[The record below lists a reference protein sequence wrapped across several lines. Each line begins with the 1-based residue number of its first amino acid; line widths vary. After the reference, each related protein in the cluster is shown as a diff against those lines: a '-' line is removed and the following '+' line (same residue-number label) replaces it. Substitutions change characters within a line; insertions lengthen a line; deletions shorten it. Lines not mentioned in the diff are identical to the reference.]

1 MKIVLDAMGG
11 DFGPEPNVEA
21 AIQAARAFG
30 HEIVLVGKQDLIRPL
45 LNQHNTAGLMLPIV
59 HANEVV
65 EMDEHPAAAVKAK
78 KDNSMSVGLR
88 LVKSGQADAFVT
100 MGNTGAAMASALFT
114 LGRIKG
120 VHRPAISSAI
130 PTTRGWTFM
139 IDIGANADCRPEYLV
154 QFALMGSIYSER
166 VMQVRNPKVGLLS
179 NGEEESKGS
188 ELVQATHQLL
198 KASGL
203 NFIGNVEGRDIPVG
217 TADVIVTDGFTGN
230 IALKTAEGTARL
242 VGTYLRQSLK
252 RSLLSRLGAL
262 VASGALSTLRRK
274 LDPRASNGGIFLGLN
289 GVVVKSHGGA
299 DAVGFASALDMAID
313 MARTNINARITADR
327 QAMRAERVAAALP

>member
-1 MKIVLDAMGG
+1 
-11 DFGPEPNVEA
+11 
-21 AIQAARAFG
+21 
-30 HEIVLVGKQDLIRPL
+30 
-45 LNQHNTAGLMLPIV
+45 
-59 HANEVV
+59 
-65 EMDEHPAAAVKAK
+65 
-78 KDNSMSVGLR
+78 
-88 LVKSGQADAFVT
+88 
-100 MGNTGAAMASALFT
+100 MASALFT

-166 VMQVRNPKVGLLS
+166 VMRVRNPKVGLLS

-230 IALKTAEGTARL
+230 
-242 VGTYLRQSLK
+242 
-252 RSLLSRLGAL
+252 
-262 VASGALSTLRRK
+262 VAIK
-274 LDPRASNGGIFLGLN
+274 L
-289 GVVVKSHGGA
+289 
-299 DAVGFASALDMAID
+299 
-313 MARTNINARITADR
+313 
-327 QAMRAERVAAALP
+327 Q